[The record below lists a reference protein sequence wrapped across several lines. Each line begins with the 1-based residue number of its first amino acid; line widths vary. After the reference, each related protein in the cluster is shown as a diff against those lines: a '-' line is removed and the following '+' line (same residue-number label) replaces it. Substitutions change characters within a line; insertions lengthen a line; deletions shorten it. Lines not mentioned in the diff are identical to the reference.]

1 MATNVRMIVFMFCK
15 KAFLKKRG
23 MGYKYTFSKNKRSR
37 EEVIL
42 QLIFWTCKQLIWWCL
57 FSMSTYLIE
66 QLCVWYRVC
75 CQNKGKKGL
84 GWISNLITKLQSSS
98 SNLQLESSIKIIHFA
113 SSHKKKNRVHLSC
126 NIFRIHF
133 TTVKVHTDKGDNCLR
148 NSIFWLWRKGNFCY
162 MSSNPKK
169 GLWQQPDQQKK
180 VVVRDYFTLSSFF
193 KGVNI

>member
-1 MATNVRMIVFMFCK
+1 MATNVRMIVFMFWK
-15 KAFLKKRG
+15 KAFLKKKG
-23 MGYKYTFSKNKRSR
+23 MGYKYTFSKNKRSL
-37 EEVIL
+37 EEVIIPL

-113 SSHKKKNRVHLSC
+113 SSHKKNPGTSFLQ
-126 NIFRIHF
+126 HF
-133 TTVKVHTDKGDNCLR
+133 
-148 NSIFWLWRKGNFCY
+148 
-162 MSSNPKK
+162 SNTFYHSESTH
-169 GLWQQPDQQKK
+169 WQ
-180 VVVRDYFTLSSFF
+180 
-193 KGVNI
+193 GW